1 MKWQKT
7 QNKLV
12 WLSRQSDEKSLD
24 MCLLEK
30 AISELSP
37 ETKQVFRLRRLK
49 DESSLSLSYI
59 FAIFKDMFEIASA
72 KVVITDTYSIPVS
85 CLNHK
90 KDLTVIQL
98 WHALGAVKK
107 FSLQSVGKNQGRNS
121 AISEALCM
129 HKNYDYVIAPSQKA
143 AEFYCEAFGCSADN
157 IKIATL
163 PRVDLL
169 LDGVIKKEQFLNEN
183 PEFINQNIVLYLPT
197 FRDDDLKITQNILKS
212 FEGVEGVRLLL
223 SAHPLSET
231 AKILG
236 SGFNGDYTTQDL
248 MKIADEIITDYSAC
262 AFEAALL
269 NKPLWFYIPDY
280 SEYKFER
287 GLNVDLKAE
296 MEIACFEDSE
306 ELINA
311 ILKSDYNYSLLNSF
325 KNKYVENQGTD
336 NARLLAEFICSEI
349 YNKKEL

>member
-7 QNKLV
+7 KNKIV
-12 WLSRQSDEKSLD
+12 WLSRQSNEKSLD
-24 MCLLEK
+24 MLLLHD
-30 AISELSP
+30 AINKLSP
-37 ETKQVFRLRRLK
+37 ETNQVFRLRRLK

-59 FAIFKDMFEIASA
+59 LAIFKDMYEIASA
-72 KVVITDTYSIPVS
+72 KLVITDTYSIPVS

-90 KDLTVIQL
+90 SDLTVIQL

-107 FSLQSVGKNQGRNS
+107 FSLQSTGKKQGRS
-121 AISEALCM
+121 KKISEVMCM
-129 HKNYDYVIAPSQKA
+129 HKNYNYVIAPSQKA
-143 AEFYCEAFGCSADN
+143 SEFYCEAFGCSAEN

-169 LDGVIKKEQFLNEN
+169 LDGVTKKEQFLNEN
-183 PEFINQNIVLYLPT
+183 PEFINQKIILYLPT
-197 FRDDDLKITQNILKS
+197 FRDEDLKITKNILKS

-231 AKILG
+231 AKTLG
-236 SGFNGDYTTQDL
+236 SGFKGAYTTQDL

-280 SEYKFER
+280 NEYKLER

-296 MEIACFEDSE
+296 MEFACFEDSE

-336 NARLLAEFICSEI
+336 NAQLLAEFICSEI

>member
-129 HKNYDYVIAPSQKA
+129 HKNYDYVIAPSKKTG
-143 AEFYCEAFGCSADN
+143 EFYCEAFGCKDEN

-163 PRVDLL
+163 PRVDVLL
-169 LDGVIKKEQFLNEN
+169 NGENLKAEFLTQNIEFENKK
-183 PEFINQNIVLYLPT
+183 IVLYLPT
-197 FRDDDLKITQNILKS
+197 FRENDLQIADALSESFQKETDLK
-212 FEGVEGVRLLL
+212 LLV

-231 AKILG
+231 AKSG
-236 SGFNGDYTTQDL
+236 KYSFNGGFNTQDL
-248 MKIADEIITDYSAC
+248 MKIADIIITDYSAC

-269 NKPLWFYIPDY
+269 NKPIWFYIPDY
-280 SEYKFER
+280 EIYKEER
-287 GLNVDLKAE
+287 GINVDLKTE
-296 MEIACFEDSE
+296 LPFACFKNAKK
-306 ELINA
+306 LIEA
-311 ILKSDYNYSLLNSF
+311 INKSDYNYSCLNSF
-325 KNKYVENQGTD
+325 KNKFVENQGTD
-336 NARLLAEFICSEI
+336 NAIKIAEFIVEKI
-349 YNKKEL
+349 L